1 MRRKI
6 ELIKTEEEEF
16 EKEKIMLSDK
26 LNSSKMKL
34 ITDLKNGLG
43 DEIKK
48 NPRKVK
54 VVKKTFYQKFVTFIK
69 NIFTKF

>member
-6 ELIKTEEEEF
+6 ELLKKEEEEF
-16 EKEKIMLSDK
+16 EKEKVILSDK
-26 LNSSKMKL
+26 LNSSKEKL
-34 ITDLKNGLG
+34 ITDLKRGLG

-54 VVKKTFYQKFVTFIK
+54 VIKKTLYQRFIIFIK
-69 NIFTKF
+69 KLFTKF